1 MANTMSLTLNKIA
14 PCIFVYE
21 NALAD
26 GEKFIEML
34 EEETKN
40 EWSTLQWDFSRTGS
54 GRISEYRSSR
64 LCSLMDITRPCAE
77 SEISKLFNNSILK
90 DINSCISDYV
100 VYHGAPPT
108 MNGEG
113 WIVLKYEGEAQYRTH
128 YDHSSDNGRTISV
141 VAFPYSTATVG
152 GELHFPHFNATVKP
166 TTGSVVVFPSNF
178 PYTHTAHPVEN
189 GVKYSLVTWLR

>member
-1 MANTMSLTLNKIA
+1 MANTMSLTLNKVA

-26 GEKFIEML
+26 GVRFVEML
-34 EEETKN
+34 EEETEN
-40 EWSTLQWDFSRTGS
+40 EWSSLQWDFSRTGS

-64 LCSLMDITRPCAE
+64 LCSLTDITRPCGD
-77 SEISKLFNNSILK
+77 SEISKLFNDSVLK
-90 DINSCISDYV
+90 NINSCISDYAL
-100 VYHGAPPT
+100 YHGIPPI

-113 WIVLKYEGEAQYRTH
+113 WILLKYEGEAQYRTH
-128 YDHSSDNGRTISV
+128 WDHSADNGRTISV

-152 GELHFPHFNATVKP
+152 GELHFPHFNTTVKP
-166 TTGSVVVFPSNF
+166 QTGSVVVFPSNF

>member
-1 MANTMSLTLNKIA
+1 MSLTLNKVA

-21 NALAD
+21 NAIAD
-26 GEKFIEML
+26 GARFIEML
-34 EEETKN
+34 EEETEN
-40 EWSTLQWDFSRTGS
+40 EWSSLQWDFSRTGS

-64 LCSLMDITRPCAE
+64 LCSLVDITRPCRE
-77 SEISKLFNNSILK
+77 SEISKLFNESILK
-90 DINSCISDYV
+90 NVHSCISDYAI
-100 VYHGAPPT
+100 YHGIPPE

-128 YDHSSDNGRTISV
+128 WDHSGDNGRMISV

-152 GELHFPHFNATVKP
+152 GELHFPHFNTTVKP
-166 TTGSVVVFPSNF
+166 QTGSVVVFPSNF

-189 GVKYSLVTWLR
+189 GIKYSLVTWLR